1 MRVFERLDDLLTVA
15 SLFKSRETGREVKFR
30 LTEFLYFYLTP
41 EAPPA
46 SMASSPTSSS
56 TPTSPT
62 RDRAGSDTASQQ
74 GSGSK
79 SKAGVTLSVDIKKR
93 KLDQHLPGVV
103 DALLRDL
110 DRYKPFGGVL
120 S

>member
-1 MRVFERLDDLLTVA
+1 MRVFERLDGLLTVA

-56 TPTSPT
+56 TPTSPA

-79 SKAGVTLSVDIKKR
+79 SSGVTLSVDIKKR